1 MASAG
6 TDVAITELDIAGA
19 APGDYQKVV
28 QACLALARCV
38 GITVSA
44 TQYLLFISC

>member
-38 GITVSA
+38 GITVSTPIPA
-44 TQYLLFISC
+44 WC